1 MEVELSHASVRLAGG
16 LHHLRIRR
24 RTHMANANFPR
35 RRFLHLAAGAA
46 SLPFAPHVARSQT
59 YPSRPVR
66 IVVGFPAGGA
76 VDVAARLIG
85 QCLSERLGQ
94 TFVIE
99 NRPGAAGNIATEAV
113 LRAQPDGH
121 TLLLVGAINASNA
134 PLYDSLNFNFLRDF
148 APVGSINRT
157 PLALLVNPS
166 GQAKSVAELI
176 RYAKG
181 NPGKLNMASA
191 GNGTPQHVAGE
202 LFKMMA
208 GVDMLRVPYPG
219 SAPALTAL
227 LSGQVDVTFETLLAS
242 LEHIKTGK
250 VRALAVT
257 TASRSDVLPDI
268 PTISDFPPG
277 YEATGWSGI
286 GAPRDTSIEIVLKL
300 NREINACLADTPI
313 RARLAALGGSAFA
326 TSPAEFA
333 KFISDETEK
342 WAKVIRFAG
351 IKAE

>member
-1 MEVELSHASVRLAGG
+1 MSHASVRPSGG
-16 LHHLRIRR
+16 LRIMR
-24 RTHMANANFPR
+24 RTHMTNVHLPR
-35 RRFLHLAAGAA
+35 RRFLHLAFGAA
-46 SLPFAPHVARSQT
+46 ALPFAPYVARSQT

-85 QCLSERLGQ
+85 QCLTERLGQ

-121 TLLLVGAINASNA
+121 TLLLVGAFNAINAT
-134 PLYDSLNFNFLRDF
+134 LYDRLSFNFVRDF
-148 APVGSINRT
+148 APVGSINRN

-166 GQAKSVAELI
+166 SPAKSVAELV

-181 NPGKLNMASA
+181 SPGKLNMASA
-191 GNGTPQHVAGE
+191 GNGTPQHVAGD

-227 LSGQVDVTFETLLAS
+227 LGGQVDVTFETLLAS

-257 TASRSDVLPDI
+257 TANRSDALPDI
-268 PTISDFPPG
+268 PAISEFLPG

-286 GAPRDTSIEIVLKL
+286 GAPRDTPIEIVLKL
-300 NREINACLADTPI
+300 NREINACLADSGI
-313 RARLAALGGSAFA
+313 RSRLAALGGSAHA

>member
-1 MEVELSHASVRLAGG
+1 MEVELSRASIRPSAG
-16 LHHLRIRR
+16 HHQLLTRR
-24 RTHMANANFPR
+24 RTPTNVNVPR
-35 RRFLHLAAGAA
+35 RRFLHLVAIGAA
-46 SLPFAPHVARSQT
+46 ALPFDPRVARSQT

-85 QCLSERLGQ
+85 QCLTERLGQ

-121 TLLLVGAINASNA
+121 TLLLVGAFNAINAT
-134 PLYDSLNFNFLRDF
+134 LYRLNFNFVRDL
-148 APVGSINRT
+148 APVGSINRN
-157 PLALLVNPS
+157 PLALLVNSSSPV
-166 GQAKSVAELI
+166 KSVVELVK
-176 RYAKG
+176 YAKG
-181 NPGKLNMASA
+181 SPGKLNMASA

-227 LSGQVDVTFETLLAS
+227 LGGQVDVSFETLLAS

-257 TASRSDVLPDI
+257 TANPSDALPDI
-268 PTISDFPPG
+268 PPISEFLPG

-286 GAPRDTSIEIVLKL
+286 GAPRDAPIEIVLKL
-300 NREINACLADTPI
+300 NREINACLADPAI
-313 RARLAALGGSAFA
+313 RSRLAALGGSAHA